1 MNLLIDVVRKC
12 VCTQES
18 SFTEPWDFGKLGVV
32 SERVRSVGASVCV
45 DFIQ

>member
-12 VCTQES
+12 VCMQES
-18 SFTEPWDFGKLGVV
+18 SFTEPWDFGNLGVV
-32 SERVRSVGASVCV
+32 SERVRSVGASDCV